1 MRILIYA
8 LPRTGSTN
16 LAYYLAES
24 LKCLVAV
31 EPFHEDRTWQKEL
44 TDFDIWERKDVV
56 VKTMWGQG
64 NYLYSDLKNKFD
76 RVIILWREDTLQ
88 QAESYAF
95 ASLDETKRH
104 WHDPYKFTDRKVVQ
118 EDIAKYLTWFENR
131 YKEVEDIDDF
141 KTTYERIYQTGEDL
155 DRLDSHVG
163 ITGKNYRF
171 ILDKNNRYRKD
182 KFEVKKS
189 LI

>member
-16 LAYYLAES
+16 LAYYIAES

-31 EPFHEDRTWQKEL
+31 EPFHDHRIWQQDL
-44 TDFDIWERKDVV
+44 TEYDIWERKDVV

-64 NYLYSDLKNKFD
+64 GYWYRDLVNKFD
-76 RVIILWREDTLQ
+76 KVIILWRENKSE
-88 QAESYAF
+88 QAESFAYA
-95 ASLDETKRH
+95 ALDDTQKH
-104 WHDPYKFTDRKVVQ
+104 WHDPYTFDTKKVPE
-118 EDIAKYLTWFENR
+118 EDIKKYLGWFQNR
-131 YKEVEDIDDF
+131 YKEVEDIEDF
-141 KTTYERIYQTGEDL
+141 KTTYEKIYTTGEDL
-155 DRLDSHVG
+155 DRLDEHIG

-171 ILDKNNRYRKD
+171 ILDKNNKYRKD
-182 KFEVKKS
+182 KVGVRKT